1 MMEFSHNIQ
10 WKLIIFIFKERIF
23 IILIFKKNI
32 LHIAD
37 GKKLFSEAFWEYG
50 CMLLLLDNL
59 IIGSV
64 REKIVIAYLR
74 YKGSLEAIPH
84 INEVCKLCKNTY
96 YLPPQYNKGEAKRPP
111 NYPEEFFGRFFIEG
125 NRFVL

>member
-74 YKGSLEAIPH
+74 YKGSLEAI
-84 INEVCKLCKNTY
+84 IKSS
-96 YLPPQYNKGEAKRPP
+96 
-111 NYPEEFFGRFFIEG
+111 
-125 NRFVL
+125 